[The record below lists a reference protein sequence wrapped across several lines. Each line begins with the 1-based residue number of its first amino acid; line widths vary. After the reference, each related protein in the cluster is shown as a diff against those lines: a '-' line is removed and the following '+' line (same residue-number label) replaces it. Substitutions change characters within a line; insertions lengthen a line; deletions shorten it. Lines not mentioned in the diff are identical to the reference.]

1 MTGLGLVLVAVGI
14 LAVAVIVGGAISVL
28 RAGPRDPAAGGPP
41 PGAPVRVLC
50 PILGEVT
57 RVRLGKSPDS
67 GRLEVVWCERFG
79 EAELRCD
86 RSCFGAA
93 IAGSMA

>member
-1 MTGLGLVLVAVGI
+1 MTALGLVLVAVVI
-14 LAVAVIVGGAISVL
+14 LAVAVLVGGAVSVL
-28 RAGPRDPAAGGPP
+28 RVRPHDGAVVPRPSGVPA
-41 PGAPVRVLC
+41 RVLC

-57 RVRLGKSPDS
+57 RVRLGKTPQD
-67 GRLEVVWCERFG
+67 GRLGVIWCEHFG

-93 IAGSMA
+93 IAGSLA

>member
-1 MTGLGLVLVAVGI
+1 MTALGLVLVAVVV

-28 RAGPRDPAAGGPP
+28 RVRRHDAAAQEQPSGVPA
-41 PGAPVRVLC
+41 RVLC

-57 RVRLGKSPDS
+57 RVRLGKTPPD
-67 GRLEVVWCERFG
+67 GRLGVIWCERFG

>member
-1 MTGLGLVLVAVGI
+1 MTALGLVLVAVVI
-14 LAVAVIVGGAISVL
+14 LAVAVIVGGAVSVL
-28 RAGPRDPAAGGPP
+28 RIRPRDTAAQEQPTGVPA
-41 PGAPVRVLC
+41 RVLC

-57 RVRLGKSPDS
+57 RVRLGPLRED
-67 GRLEVVWCERFG
+67 GRLGVVWCERFG

-93 IAGSMA
+93 IAGSLA